1 MTILI
6 ITVSEILKKL
16 EDGIFSD
23 SADSTIKIGKALVQ
37 ELKPNTTI
45 ALYGNLGVGKTTL
58 VKGIAEG
65 LKIKKT
71 ITSPTFNLFSIYQG
85 TWQLIH
91 LDAYR
96 INPKSPLENLMLD
109 DFINS
114 PYCMLI
120 EWPQNVPTLINS
132 NVIKLKLSIH
142 DDVLKNKISP
152 EKYNYIHKI
161 QIY

>member
-1 MTILI
+1 VI
-6 ITVSEILKKL
+6 EILKRL
-16 EDGIFSD
+16 EDGIFTD
-23 SADSTIKIGKALVQ
+23 SADSTIKIGKALAL
-37 ELKPNTTI
+37 EIAPDTTI
-45 ALYGNLGVGKTTL
+45 ALYGDLGVGKTTL
-58 VKGIAEG
+58 VKGIAKG

-71 ITSPTFNLFSIYQG
+71 ITSPTFNLFSIYEG

-96 INPKSPLENLMLD
+96 LNKSFPLENLMLD

-120 EWPQNVPTLINS
+120 EWPQNVPKLINS

-142 DDVLKNKISP
+142 DDVLENKIGSQNS
-152 EKYNYIHKI
+152 NYIHKI
-161 QIY
+161 QTY

>member
-1 MTILI
+1 LTILK
-6 ITVSEILKKL
+6 ITVIEILKRL
-16 EDGIFSD
+16 EDGIFTD
-23 SADSTIKIGKALVQ
+23 SADSTIKIGKALAL
-37 ELKPNTTI
+37 EIAPDTTI
-45 ALYGNLGVGKTTL
+45 ALYGDLGVGKTTL
-58 VKGIAEG
+58 VKGIAKG

-71 ITSPTFNLFSIYQG
+71 ITSPTFNLFSIYEG

-96 INPKSPLENLMLD
+96 LNKSFPLENLMLD

-120 EWPQNVPTLINS
+120 EWPQNVPKLINS

-142 DDVLKNKISP
+142 DDVLENKIGSQNS
-152 EKYNYIHKI
+152 NYIHKI
-161 QIY
+161 QTY

>member
-1 MTILI
+1 
-6 ITVSEILKKL
+6 
-16 EDGIFSD
+16 
-23 SADSTIKIGKALVQ
+23 
-37 ELKPNTTI
+37 
-45 ALYGNLGVGKTTL
+45 
-58 VKGIAEG
+58 
-65 LKIKKT
+65 
-71 ITSPTFNLFSIYQG
+71 
-85 TWQLIH
+85 
-91 LDAYR
+91 
-96 INPKSPLENLMLD
+96 MLD

>member
-1 MTILI
+1 MI
-6 ITVSEILKKL
+6 EILKRL
-16 EDGIFSD
+16 EDGIFTD
-23 SADSTIKIGKALVQ
+23 SADSTIKIGKALAL
-37 ELKPNTTI
+37 EIAPDTTI
-45 ALYGNLGVGKTTL
+45 ALYGDLGVGKTTL
-58 VKGIAEG
+58 VKGIAKG

-71 ITSPTFNLFSIYQG
+71 ITSPTFNLFSIYEG

-96 INPKSPLENLMLD
+96 LNKSFPLENLMLD

-120 EWPQNVPTLINS
+120 EWPQNVPKLINS

-142 DDVLKNKISP
+142 DDVLENKIGSQNS
-152 EKYNYIHKI
+152 NYIHKI
-161 QIY
+161 QTY